1 MPKTI
6 LVVTGGD
13 PIAYPEV
20 LDGDAVYDLVIAA
33 DSGLDRARA
42 LGRTPQVVV
51 GDFDSASPEAVQ
63 WAQDAGASFERHQT
77 KKHHTDLELALRRAL
92 SEGPDVIE
100 VVGGSGG
107 RPDHWLAN
115 LALLAA
121 AAAPGRAIGAWMGS
135 WRVDVVIAGCPFVDA
150 ARPGGLLSL
159 VAVGGDARGVTTNG
173 LIYPLDD
180 EELLWGSGRGIS
192 NVFAGGPVRV
202 EVRSGI
208 LLVIRP
214 ASSEGVIAI

>member
-6 LVVTGGD
+6 LVVTGGES
-13 PIAYPEV
+13 IADLEV
-20 LDGDAVYDLVIAA
+20 LGRNAVYDLVIAA
-33 DSGLDRARA
+33 DSGLDRVRL

-51 GDFDSASPEAVQ
+51 GDLDSATAGAIE
-63 WAQDAGASFERHQT
+63 WAEKAGASFERHRT
-77 KKHHTDLELALRRAL
+77 DKHHTDLELALRRAL
-92 SEGPDVIE
+92 SEQPDVIE
-100 VVGGSGG
+100 LVGGSGG

-115 LALLAA
+115 LGLLAA
-121 AAAPGRAIGAWMGS
+121 AAGPGRTVRAWMGS
-135 WRVDVVIAGCPFVDA
+135 WRVDVVIAESPFVDA
-150 ARPGGLLSL
+150 AEPGGLLSL
-159 VAVGGDARGVTTNG
+159 VAVGGDARGVSTTG

-180 EELLWGSGRGIS
+180 EDLLWGSSRGIS

-214 ASSEGVIAI
+214 VSTEGATPA